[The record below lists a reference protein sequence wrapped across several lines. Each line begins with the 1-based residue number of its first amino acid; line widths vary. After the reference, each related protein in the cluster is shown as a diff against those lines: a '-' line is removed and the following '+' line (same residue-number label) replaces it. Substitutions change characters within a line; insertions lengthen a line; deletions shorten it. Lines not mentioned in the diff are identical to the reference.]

1 MVRNPNL
8 RRILERLRHLMES
21 IEYIFIT
28 NVWNRLLY
36 RNRSMMLHRIRA
48 VNCK

>member
-21 IEYIFIT
+21 IRYIF
-28 NVWNRLLY
+28 VRKCPELF
-36 RNRSMMLHRIRA
+36 A
-48 VNCK
+48 VPEQEQNASHNPGCQL